1 MATPPNS
8 RFQAAMTSPFPFLPP
23 RPLGA
28 AAWGPGAARLPWAP
42 FCAPS
47 EQPQAKT
54 PRSVDHSWT
63 SLLPAGPIVG
73 APGESVHPSPCPLE
87 WFCQS
92 PLAEGTG
99 PGEVTQKQPPSHSG
113 LSAIPAALF
122 YRAAA
127 GPSGWRGRGWPAPAC
142 SLSGLGSSPWPLH
155 QKPVPK
161 RGSYLSR
168 GLRSPQTCG
177 KLEWETAY

>member
-1 MATPPNS
+1 MAPLISFQDGVSVLVSKRTCIPFSFQTLILGTYTLLGLLFLPTLSLPVSMATPPNS

-42 FCAPS
+42 FCAPT

-54 PRSVDHSWT
+54 PRSVDHSWF
-63 SLLPAGPIVG
+63 SLLPAGPMVG
-73 APGESVHPSPCPLE
+73 TPGKSVHPSPCPLE

-113 LSAIPAALF
+113 LSAMPAALF
-122 YRAAA
+122 Y
-127 GPSGWRGRGWPAPAC
+127 
-142 SLSGLGSSPWPLH
+142 
-155 QKPVPK
+155 
-161 RGSYLSR
+161 
-168 GLRSPQTCG
+168 
-177 KLEWETAY
+177 